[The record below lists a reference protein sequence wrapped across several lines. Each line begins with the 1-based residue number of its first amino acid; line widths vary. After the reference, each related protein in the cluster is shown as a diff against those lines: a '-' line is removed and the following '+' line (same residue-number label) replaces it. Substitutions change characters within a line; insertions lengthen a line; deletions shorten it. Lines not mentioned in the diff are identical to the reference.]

1 MPQEKDR
8 RILQLENDILALV
21 LSEESVITRTTW
33 KNPRTG
39 QNVEWTRKARDIFY
53 KLEKRKKELASQIQ
67 ADK

>member
-21 LSEESVITRTTW
+21 LSEEPVITRTTW
-33 KNPRTG
+33 KNPRTD
-39 QNVEWTRKARDIFY
+39 QTVEWTRKARDIFY
-53 KLEKRKKELASQIQ
+53 KLEKRKKELDLQNQ